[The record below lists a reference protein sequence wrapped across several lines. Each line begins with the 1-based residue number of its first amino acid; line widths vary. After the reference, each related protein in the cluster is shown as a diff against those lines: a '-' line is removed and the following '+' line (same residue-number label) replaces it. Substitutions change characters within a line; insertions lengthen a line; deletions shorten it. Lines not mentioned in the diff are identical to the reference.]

1 MKPWAM
7 VVLGAVLL
15 AAPIPLLAEETLP
28 VPAVTVAALDA
39 QHAGFNAVL
48 TAVVRADGVDYAAV
62 RTHRPTLDAYLAQL
76 AAAPEPADR
85 AGRLALWM
93 NAYNAWTLAVVERML
108 PADPA
113 GWPRWSIRDQ
123 KPPLTPWK
131 HFRFTVAGRAVT
143 LDGIEHQILRP
154 LGDPRIHVG
163 INCAS
168 RSCPPL
174 LPTPFTAAT
183 VDAQLESAARAFA
196 ASPYHVRVVD
206 GAVQTNPILSWFG
219 EDFTAAGGVAAWLR
233 PRTRPEVAA
242 LLGRP
247 VTFFDY
253 DWRLNLAG
261 AAP

>member
-1 MKPWAM
+1 MKL
-7 VVLGAVLL
+7 VVLLGAALL
-15 AAPIPLLAEETLP
+15 AAPMALLAEETLP
-28 VPAVTVAALDA
+28 TPTVAVAALDA
-39 QHAGFNAVL
+39 DHARFAGVL
-48 TAVVRADGVDYAAV
+48 AAVVRADGVDYAAV
-62 RTHRPTLDAYLAQL
+62 RSRRGDLDGYLAQL
-76 AAAPEPADR
+76 AAAPEPAAR
-85 AGRLALWM
+85 TGKLALWM

-108 PADPA
+108 PAEPA

-131 HFRFTVAGRAVT
+131 HFRFTVAGRSVT

-174 LPTPFTAAT
+174 LPAPFTAAT

-196 ASPYHVRVVD
+196 ASPYHVRVTD
-206 GAVQTNPILSWFG
+206 GAVVANPILSWFG
-219 EDFTAAGGVAAWLR
+219 EDFTATGGVAGWLR

-242 LLGRP
+242 LLDRP
-247 VTFFDY
+247 IRFFDY